1 MIVTKTLGKWETEH
15 FALNALEDSLF
26 DVLDT
31 AEHEGS
37 DYTLTK
43 SVVVNIPEDQL
54 PKSFLRSYRYTH
66 NKVEGTDVSYG
77 VNIDTRRG
85 LDIDINFAY
94 SLHLSRKRSDEGR
107 QLIRDNVTAE
117 FSKVDFL
124 QAAKDALA
132 KIMTRNIEELNR
144 QEEDKMGRF
153 FESNAAKSAD
163 KLLED
168 SKHPE
173 WQFLAQ
179 QEEMVKKLLEDINVR
194 QSVLRKEALIEELE
208 QDEREFP
215 ENIKSIVDD
224 NLTNVDGI
232 SHRRMFFR

>member
-1 MIVTKTLGKWETEH
+1 M
-15 FALNALEDSLF
+15 
-26 DVLDT
+26 
-31 AEHEGS
+31 
-37 DYTLTK
+37 
-43 SVVVNIPEDQL
+43 
-54 PKSFLRSYRYTH
+54 
-66 NKVEGTDVSYG
+66 SYG

-85 LDIDINFAY
+85 LDIDINFAS
-94 SLHLSRKRSDEGR
+94 SLHLSRKRSDAGR

-117 FSKVDFL
+117 FNKVDFL

-144 QEEDKMGRF
+144 QEEDKVGRF

-179 QEEMVKKLLEDINVR
+179 QEEMVQKLLEGIKTR